1 MARRKQTDAEAQET
15 VQPETLNTETAGAE
29 IPDNVT
35 ALLKAF
41 PEYPELWISST
52 GGVYASKPAE
62 RQRAILYKNPF
73 YNS

>member
-1 MARRKQTDAEAQET
+1 M
-15 VQPETLNTETAGAE
+15 QPDTPSVETAGVE

-41 PEYPELWISST
+41 PEYPELWVSPT